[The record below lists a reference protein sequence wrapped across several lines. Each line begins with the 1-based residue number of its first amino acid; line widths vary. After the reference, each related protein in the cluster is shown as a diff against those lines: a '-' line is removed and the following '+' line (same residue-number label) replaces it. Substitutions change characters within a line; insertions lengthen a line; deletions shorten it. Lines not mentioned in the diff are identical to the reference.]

1 MKNSILITLFFVI
14 SLTLSCKE
22 NKIEEQK
29 ITKSEQQIIIN
40 KKLVASDFNT
50 TIENKS
56 VQLIDVRT
64 PKEYKDG
71 HIKNSEN
78 INFYDTDFLTQMNKL
93 DKNKPL
99 YIYCRSGGRSG
110 KAAAQLKEQGFTKVY
125 DLQGG
130 ILDWKKNNLELIK

>member
-1 MKNSILITLFFVI
+1 MKNSILITLIFVI

-22 NKIEEQK
+22 NKGEQQS

-40 KKLVASDFNT
+40 KKLVTTDFRTN
-50 TIENKS
+50 IENKS

-64 PKEYKDG
+64 PQEFKEG
-71 HIKNSEN
+71 HIKNAGN
-78 INFYDTDFLTQMNKL
+78 INFYDSDFLTQMNKL
-93 DKNKPL
+93 DKNEPL

-110 KAAAQLKEQGFTKVY
+110 KAALQLKEQGFTEVY

-130 ILDWKKNNLELIK
+130 IIDWKKNNFEIVK

>member
-14 SLTLSCKE
+14 FLTLSCKE

-29 ITKSEQQIIIN
+29 ITKSEQQVIIN
-40 KKLVASDFNT
+40 KKLSATDFNA

-64 PKEYKDG
+64 PEEFKEG
-71 HIKNSEN
+71 HIKNAGN
-78 INFYDTDFLTQMNKL
+78 INFYDSDFLTQMNTL

-110 KAAAQLKEQGFTKVY
+110 KAATQLKEQGFTEIY

-130 ILDWKKNNLELIK
+130 ILDWKKNNLELNK

>member
-1 MKNSILITLFFVI
+1 MKNRILIILFFVI

-22 NKIEEQK
+22 SKAEEQN

-40 KKLVASDFNT
+40 KKLVTTDFKTN
-50 TIENKS
+50 IENKS

-64 PKEYKDG
+64 PKEFKEG
-71 HIKNSEN
+71 HIKNAGN
-78 INFYDTDFLTQMNKL
+78 IDFYESDFLAQMNKL

-110 KAAAQLKEQGFTKVY
+110 KAAKQLKEQGFTEVY

-130 ILDWKKNNLELIK
+130 ILDWKKNNFELVK